1 MKLNLLL
8 THCTWVCTSRL
19 SPLYH
24 IYAAVTLPHLNY
36 DYHPNGMRYP
46 KILHIENKCNVSAK

>member
-1 MKLNLLL
+1 MKLHLLL
-8 THCTWVCTSRL
+8 TLCTSVRTSKL

-36 DYHPNGMRYP
+36 DYHPDGMRYP
-46 KILHIENKCNVSAK
+46 NILHIENKCNVSAK